1 MSGRLNKIRRFAA
14 ALSKEAKLFRMEQRA
29 LEAARLY
36 SDLDCSIPF
45 CEQVRRFE
53 TRLINQALELTDG
66 HQKRA
71 ASLLGLQPTTLH
83 EKMKRLGLLS
93 GRTPKPE

>member
-1 MSGRLNKIRRFAA
+1 
-14 ALSKEAKLFRMEQRA
+14 MEQRA

-45 CEQVRRFE
+45 SEQVRRFE